1 MKTQISTPHAPQ
13 AIGPYSQAVM
23 AGDFLFVSGQIPLDP
38 QTGLMVSGGITSQT
52 HRVLDNLKAVLEAAD
67 LSLEEVVKTT
77 IFLSSMDDFATVND
91 IYGSYFTGEILPARA
106 AFQIA
111 KLPKDALVEIE
122 CIAYKGG
129 TSFPSLSG
137 GN

>member
-1 MKTQISTPHAPQ
+1 MKTQISTADAPQ

-38 QTGLMVSGGITSQT
+38 QTGVIVSGGITPQT
-52 HRVLDNLKAVLEAAD
+52 HRVIHNLKAVLEAAS
-67 LSLEEVVKTT
+67 LSLDEVVKTT

-106 AFQIA
+106 AVQIA

-122 CIAYKGG
+122 CIAYKRG
-129 TSFPSLSG
+129 TDRPLSSEV
-137 GN
+137 N